1 MPANA
6 GSRGV
11 RVAVGRRRS
20 WGGQGHGHL
29 LCYTLM
35 GDAFQLLVEN
45 LLSLFHPQ
53 VKEEEQ
59 EGWADVCKAALKSLE
74 VSAKLQES
82 PGAKVG
88 F

>member
-53 VKEEEQ
+53 VKEEEHSDGRRPAQ
-59 EGWADVCKAALKSLE
+59 WKAVPWL
-74 VSAKLQES
+74 
-82 PGAKVG
+82 VG
-88 F
+88 SRAGIWV